1 MHVHQLLRHL
11 FYLGDEVGEELCHV
25 FLLAGVK
32 RLFVHCVGFTKWPG
46 VVCFS
51 LTLLKTHR
59 LTQIIHHTK
68 PSDFTVCGAQK
79 TSPIVLIFRNYKGV
93 KSYTL
98 LVTVVLN
105 KYD

>member
-1 MHVHQLLRHL
+1 MYAHQLLGHL

-59 LTQIIHHTK
+59 LTQIIHLTK
-68 PSDFTVCGAQK
+68 PSDFAVCGAQK
-79 TSPIVLIFRNYKGV
+79 K
-93 KSYTL
+93 KSNRPDL
-98 LVTVVLN
+98 QKLN
-105 KYD
+105 GY